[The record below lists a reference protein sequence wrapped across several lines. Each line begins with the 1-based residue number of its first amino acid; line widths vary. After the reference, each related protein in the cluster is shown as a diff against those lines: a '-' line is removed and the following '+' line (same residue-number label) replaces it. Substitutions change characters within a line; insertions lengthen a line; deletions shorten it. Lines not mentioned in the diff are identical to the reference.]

1 MHSCVL
7 STGPHRFDPVVT
19 DRVASCTPPPQGAL
33 HGPKALHGEK
43 AHESAGAQ
51 GRATHGRAWMKGPR
65 DAHEADVRTR
75 DGGSVRRTRVRDPAP
90 QCASQGD
97 QVLHSDTGH
106 GSDGVAGGQGGDGL
120 LHDRCAYTW
129 CRTGPGGGG
138 AWQCG
143 EDG

>member
-1 MHSCVL
+1 M
-7 STGPHRFDPVVT
+7 VT

-138 AWQCG
+138 GRGNAVRTVEG
-143 EDG
+143 AVVFKRESE